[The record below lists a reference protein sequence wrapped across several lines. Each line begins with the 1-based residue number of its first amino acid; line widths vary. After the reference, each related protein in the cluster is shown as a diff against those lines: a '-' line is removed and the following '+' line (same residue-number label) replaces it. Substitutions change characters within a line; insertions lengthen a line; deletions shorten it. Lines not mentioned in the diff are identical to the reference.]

1 MLKVISNDLFKTTYT
16 FNSKARITNIIL
28 NLINNNMICIKSDE
42 LSHLLNNNF
51 IKEIDNVNVNN
62 LYNNEIQF
70 ISFITN
76 II

>member
-1 MLKVISNDLFKTTYT
+1 
-16 FNSKARITNIIL
+16 
-28 NLINNNMICIKSDE
+28 MICIKSDK